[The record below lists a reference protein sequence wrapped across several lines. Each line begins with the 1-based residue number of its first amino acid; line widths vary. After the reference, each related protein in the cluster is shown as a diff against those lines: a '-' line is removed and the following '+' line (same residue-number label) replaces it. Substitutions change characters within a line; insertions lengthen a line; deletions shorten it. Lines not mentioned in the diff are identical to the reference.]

1 MCDALLCEFRLHGH
15 KGHLRYNWKQ
25 ETSGGWTT
33 LQNMYLCPVQ
43 EKRKKWAPRGT
54 MDVKGW
60 LCDLSA
66 ICSRTWALV
75 RRMHAYISLWMPHMW
90 AMLNRVA
97 LSWFEYFICFIG
109 SLSLSSE
116 LCKLPIFYFHTW
128 RKEVA
133 ARHSGALWQD
143 YTSRNLLTTELL
155 ECVHSWRARYYNIPL
170 STSLFKMDWCC
181 FLKRKKCNGIFS
193 HSSSISLGISMS
205 VGLSVV
211 FEIMSEI
218 WNNVSFVVPRG

>member
-1 MCDALLCEFRLHGH
+1 MIRCVMPFSVNLDCMATKATWDTTKNKKPPGAGRPYKICTCVLCRRKEKNEPPGEQWMWKADSVTWALF
-15 KGHLRYNWKQ
+15 
-25 ETSGGWTT
+25 
-33 LQNMYLCPVQ
+33 VQ
-43 EKRKKWAPRGT
+43 EPERSYDACMHTFLCGCHTCGPCWT
-54 MDVKGW
+54 GW
-60 LCDLSA
+60 LCNDLN
-66 ICSRTWALV
+66 
-75 RRMHAYISLWMPHMW
+75 ISF
-90 AMLNRVA
+90 V
-97 LSWFEYFICFIG
+97 F
-109 SLSLSSE
+109 SLSSG
-116 LCKLPIFYFHTW
+116 LCKLPILYFHTW

-133 ARHSGALWQD
+133 ARRSGALWQD

-211 FEIMSEI
+211 FEILSEI